1 MLVWCSD
8 SAPAGGNST
17 TPRWRFDAVTLE
29 YLPDVIDE
37 DREEK
42 EVIRFVLG
50 KVDNQEVDMFGGD
63 PQKAWGARGE
73 VGNTTMLASWPSAYD
88 SKTRRMRWEFV
99 SSGGTTTGYWGNAS
113 EESYILLLALVYT
126 DETIPTA
133 VRVNVQVVGRHAVSN
148 DLDCVVW
155 TRPASTS
162 GHAPVNVMKRLFS
175 AFHAIRVE
183 NSGMCRKETLD
194 MCIRSLFGWWSAA
207 VACARLRSHCTN
219 SQVTNP

>member
-8 SAPAGGNST
+8 SVARKTPAQSFIGSCWRHST

-42 EVIRFVLG
+42 EVIRLVPG
-50 KVDNQEVDMFGGD
+50 KVDNEEVDLFGGD

-73 VGNTTMLASWPSAYD
+73 VGNTMMLASWPPA
-88 SKTRRMRWEFV
+88 
-99 SSGGTTTGYWGNAS
+99 YWGNAS

-133 VRVNVQVVGRHAVSN
+133 VRVNAQVVGRHAVSN
-148 DLDCVVW
+148 DLDCVAW
-155 TRPASTS
+155 TRSASTS
-162 GHAPVNVMKRLFS
+162 GHAPVNVMSELCS

>member
-8 SAPAGGNST
+8 SVARKTPAQSFIGSCWRHST

-29 YLPDVIDE
+29 CLPDVIDE
-37 DREEK
+37 DREE
-42 EVIRFVLG
+42 EGLIRFVPG
-50 KVDNQEVDMFGGD
+50 KVDNQEVDLFGGD

-73 VGNTTMLASWPSAYD
+73 VGNTTMLASWPSAFHPPLIDNYC
-88 SKTRRMRWEFV
+88 
-99 SSGGTTTGYWGNAS
+99 WGNAS
-113 EESYILLLALVYT
+113 EESYILLLGLVYT

-162 GHAPVNVMKRLFS
+162 GHAPVNVMKRLCS

-207 VACARLRSHCTN
+207 VACARLRGHCTN